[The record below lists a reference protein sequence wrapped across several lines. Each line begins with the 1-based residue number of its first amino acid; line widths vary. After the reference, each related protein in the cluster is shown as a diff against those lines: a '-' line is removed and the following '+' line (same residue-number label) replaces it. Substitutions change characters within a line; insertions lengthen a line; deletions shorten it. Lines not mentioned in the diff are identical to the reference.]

1 MKAKIRLQ
9 SILYTKMN
17 ISKKIYSTQEKGE
30 IFLQKGFIKKI
41 ISSNTVQ
48 QVQCAYIKLPTR
60 HTLAYSVH
68 IINVSKNIKS
78 VFTQIISIKYASY
91 T

>member
-1 MKAKIRLQ
+1 M
-9 SILYTKMN
+9 
-17 ISKKIYSTQEKGE
+17 QEKGE

-78 VFTQIISIKYASY
+78 VFTQIISIKKCIIQVNKASLSIRQLRY
-91 T
+91 SA